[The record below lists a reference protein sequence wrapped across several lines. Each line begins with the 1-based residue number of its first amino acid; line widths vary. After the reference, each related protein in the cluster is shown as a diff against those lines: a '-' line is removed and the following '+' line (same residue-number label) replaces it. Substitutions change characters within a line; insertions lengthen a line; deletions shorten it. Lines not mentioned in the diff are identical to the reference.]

1 MMKRFIRR
9 ILLKTLIAK
18 VLEEE
23 SPSELR
29 GSTAFRGEAGQTD
42 QRFAGEEGSAGG
54 LCIVAENGTP

>member
-1 MMKRFIRR
+1 MKKFIRR

-23 SPSELR
+23 SPLSELR

-54 LCIVAENGTP
+54 LCTVAENGTP